1 MGPKKDKGGKGG
13 GDKGGKGGDKG
24 GKGRDKINL
33 MIKIRENDKLHK
45 NFVKPQINFYLIIW

>member
-33 MIKIRENDKLHK
+33 MTRGQVIKK
-45 NFVKPQINFYLIIW
+45 YLLIMILLEYFSIIW

>member
-33 MIKIRENDKLHK
+33 INDKK
-45 NFVKPQINFYLIIW
+45 FVKMTNCMKLKIS

>member
-33 MIKIRENDKLHK
+33 MIKNSWKW
-45 NFVKPQINFYLIIW
+45 QIA

>member
-1 MGPKKDKGGKGG
+1 MGPKKEKGGKGG

-33 MIKIRENDKLHK
+33 MIKNSWKCQIAWNWKFRENAK
-45 NFVKPQINFYLIIW
+45 

>member
-33 MIKIRENDKLHK
+33 RKKIVETTNWLHNLLLQK
-45 NFVKPQINFYLIIW
+45 FGETPN

>member
-33 MIKIRENDKLHK
+33 RKNCRNYKL
-45 NFVKPQINFYLIIW
+45 IT

>member
-1 MGPKKDKGGKGG
+1 MGPKKEKGGKGG

-33 MIKIRENDKLHK
+33 MIKNSWKWQIARKFRETTN
-45 NFVKPQINFYLIIW
+45 